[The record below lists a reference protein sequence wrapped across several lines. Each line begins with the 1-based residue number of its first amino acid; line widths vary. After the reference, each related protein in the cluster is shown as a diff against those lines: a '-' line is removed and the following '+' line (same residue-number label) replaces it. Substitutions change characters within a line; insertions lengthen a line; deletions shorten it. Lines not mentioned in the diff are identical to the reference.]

1 VTGSVGCVLVAA
13 GSGTRLGADRPKAF
27 VLLAGRTLLEH
38 AVARVAGSGALG
50 PLVVVVP
57 AELVALAGD
66 LAGVRAARELLDGNL
81 VVVPGGPDRTAS
93 VRRGLA
99 VLPPDVGSVLVH
111 DAARCLVPPELVRR
125 VSAALSSYA
134 AVVPGL
140 SPADTVKQV
149 DAAGAVVA
157 TPDRATLRL
166 VQTPQGFDRGL
177 LERAHRAAEASGGGS
192 ATDDATLVERLGQ
205 PVHVVPGDPRALKV
219 TTPDD
224 LAYAGWLLAAERAAS
239 SLSDVQA
246 T

>member
-1 VTGSVGCVLVAA
+1 VTGAVGCILVAA

-27 VLLAGRTLLEH
+27 VPLAGRTLLEH
-38 AVARVAGSGALG
+38 AVARVVGSGVLG

-57 AELVALAGD
+57 AELVTQADD
-66 LAGVRAARELLDGNL
+66 LAGVRAARELLGGNL
-81 VVVPGGPDRTAS
+81 FVVSGGSDRTAS

-99 VLPPDVGSVLVH
+99 VLPRDVGSVLVH

-125 VSAALSSYA
+125 VSVAISSYA

-140 SPADTVKQV
+140 SPSDTVKQV

-177 LERAHRAAEASGGGS
+177 LERAHAAAATRGGS

-239 SLSDVQA
+239 SLSDVQP